1 MMNPDI
7 NLGHTPLLKDFNQ
20 SGSMTGTTSR
30 EMTLTMQTRV
40 MTCEIKNSDINLEP
54 NSVTEKTSDDGL
66 LQKFFC

>member
-1 MMNPDI
+1 
-7 NLGHTPLLKDFNQ
+7 
-20 SGSMTGTTSR
+20 MTGTTSR

-40 MTCEIKNSDINLEP
+40 MTCEIKNPDINLEP